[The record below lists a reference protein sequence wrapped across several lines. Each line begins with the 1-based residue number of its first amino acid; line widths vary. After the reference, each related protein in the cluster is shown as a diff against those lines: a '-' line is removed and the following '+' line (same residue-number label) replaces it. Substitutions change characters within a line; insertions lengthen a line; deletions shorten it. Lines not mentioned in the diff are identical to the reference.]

1 MQRDVIGSQIL
12 SLDKQNKIQNTKYK
26 KEKAL
31 RGIFLF
37 VMGFQ
42 FFSGYASEVWKV
54 FLRREWREISHN
66 VWVAQ
71 LVVKRA
77 SVKCEVGGSIPSPDA
92 ISFIP

>member
-1 MQRDVIGSQIL
+1 MIN
-12 SLDKQNKIQNTKYK
+12 KTKYKIQNTKK
-26 KEKAL
+26 KKAL

-54 FLRREWREISHN
+54 FLRREWREISYN

-71 LVVKRA
+71 SAEFVAVNDTV
-77 SVKCEVGGSIPSPDA
+77 SGSIPLLDA